1 MLDLRLEVSV
11 SGIQSKVPSV
21 VASIDLEAAEKTV
34 TAERPRYASINNSV
48 EGKNAI
54 SLVDDMLQLVKDME
68 KRFQLARI
76 PQRTPELVAAN

>member
-1 MLDLRLEVSV
+1 M

-21 VASIDLEAAEKTV
+21 VATIDLEAISEKTTA

-76 PQRTPELVAAN
+76 PQRTPELVLSN